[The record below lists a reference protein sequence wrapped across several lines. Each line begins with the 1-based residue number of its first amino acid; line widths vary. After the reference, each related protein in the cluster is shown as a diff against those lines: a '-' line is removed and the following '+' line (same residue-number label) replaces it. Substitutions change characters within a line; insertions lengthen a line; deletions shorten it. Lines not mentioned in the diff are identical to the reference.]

1 MADTSSQKY
10 ENHNVIYEG
19 HKYKLIQLIDEDD
32 FVMNEDG
39 PHYDCLFLDKSRNQS
54 LGTFRF
60 VDAEMVEVTNMLL
73 DGTLRFKNVKTLI
86 EQLPRLTNS
95 KLYARPNVG
104 DLNVVYKS
112 KRFCIIEIKED
123 EMFEFYDKSMCDYAF
138 WDGKYAAVSATINTN
153 TDGTFTVTAVTQWE
167 NQMTFK
173 TMKELALEA
182 PMFIHRAFNEQD
194 RGTY

>member
-1 MADTSSQKY
+1 MADTASQKY

-19 HKYKLIQLIDEDD
+19 HKYKLIQLLDEDD

-39 PHYDCLFLDKSRNQS
+39 PHYDCLFLNKSRNQS
-54 LGTFRF
+54 LGTFRY

-73 DGTLRFKNVKTLI
+73 DGTLRFKNVKRLI

-104 DLNVVYKS
+104 
-112 KRFCIIEIKED
+112 
-123 EMFEFYDKSMCDYAF
+123 
-138 WDGKYAAVSATINTN
+138 AVSATISANK
-153 TDGTFTVTAVTQWE
+153 DGTFTVTAMTQWG